1 MSNNL
6 DRYKRRTFQI
16 VFILIG
22 SIFLIKLFY
31 IQVLDPSY
39 AINALNNVRQ
49 EVIKHP
55 SRGLIY
61 DRNGELLVYN
71 DAVYDLMVVPRDVRE
86 IDSVEF
92 CQLIGIT
99 IEEYSKRLEKARKY
113 SSRKATVF
121 EKNMSSKTYA
131 AFHEKLFSFPGF
143 FVESR
148 TDRRYNFRGAPHV
161 LGYIGE
167 VTDNQIKAN
176 PYYRSGDFIGI
187 SGIEKSYEEI
197 LRGKKGVEFVLV
209 DVFNRKQGKF
219 MDGLYDT
226 LPISGQDLVTGLDA
240 ELQAYG
246 EKLLNG
252 KIGSIVAIEPAT
264 GEILTLVSTPDYD
277 PNLFVGRERGNN
289 YMKLLNDPRKPL
301 YNRAINAP
309 YPPGST
315 FKTLQALIGLQE
327 GVITPETRYPCHG
340 GYHMGSLKVG
350 CHAHASGLD
359 LRQSIQQSC
368 NAYYCNVFRNI
379 VDMRKYPKTADGFR
393 NWYNHVQSFGIGTQ
407 LETDLANVGTGWL
420 PAVEKYDRIYGA
432 GRWKSS
438 TVISLAI
445 GQGEVGLTPL
455 QLANMCAAIANRGYW
470 ITPHVIRGIGTE
482 RVIPE
487 KYKEKHQTTI
497 DPKHFIPVIEGMRM
511 VMVSGTGRWSN
522 IDSLDMCGKT
532 GTAQNP
538 HGKDHSVF
546 ICFAPMDNPKIA
558 IAVTVEN
565 GGFGATWAG
574 PIACLMVE
582 KYLTRREI
590 SSKPAMEE
598 KMMKGVLVEE
608 MENTQ

>member
-1 MSNNL
+1 MSGNL

-16 VFILIG
+16 VFVLIG

-31 IQVLDPSY
+31 IQVLDPTY
-39 AINALNNVRQ
+39 AVNALNNVRQ
-49 EVIKHP
+49 EVVKHP

-61 DRNGELLVYN
+61 DRNGKLLVYN
-71 DAVYDLMVVPRDVRE
+71 DAVYDVMVVPRDVGD
-86 IDSVEF
+86 IDSVEL
-92 CQLIGIT
+92 CNILGIT
-99 IEEYSKRLEKARKY
+99 LEDYTKRLSKARRY
-113 SSRKATVF
+113 SSRKPSVF
-121 EKNMSSKTYA
+121 EKNMTSRTYA
-131 AFHEKLFSFPGF
+131 ALHEKLFSFPGF

-148 TDRRYNFRGAPHV
+148 TDRRYEFRGAPHV

-167 VTDNQIKAN
+167 VTPKQTEAN

-187 SGIEKSYEEI
+187 SGIEKAYEEI
-197 LRGKKGVEFVLV
+197 LRGKKGVEYVLV

-219 MDGLYDT
+219 MDGKYDT
-226 LPISGQDLVTGLDA
+226 MPISGQDLTTGLDV
-240 ELQAYG
+240 ELQEYG

-264 GEILTLVSTPDYD
+264 GEILAMVSTPDYD

-301 YNRAINAP
+301 YNRAIKAP

-315 FKTLQALIGLQE
+315 FKTLQGLIGLQE
-327 GVITPETRYPCHG
+327 GVITPASRFPCHG
-340 GYHMGSLKVG
+340 GYHLGSLKVG

-368 NAYYCNVFRNI
+368 NAYYCHVFRNV
-379 VDMRKYPKTADGFR
+379 VDMRKFPTTAAGFD
-393 NWYNHVQSFGIGTQ
+393 NWYKHVQSFGIGTV
-407 LETDLANVGTGWL
+407 LETDLASVGKGWL
-420 PAVEKYDRIYGA
+420 PSVEKYNRIYGE

-438 TVISLAI
+438 TIISLSI

-455 QLANMCAAIANRGYW
+455 QLANMCAAIANRGFW
-470 ITPHVIRGIGTE
+470 ITPHVIKGIGADRT
-482 RVIPE
+482 IPE
-487 KYKEKHQTTI
+487 KYTEKHRTTI
-497 DPKHFIPVIEGMRM
+497 EPRYFQPVIEGMRM
-511 VMVSGTGRWSN
+511 VMTSGTGRWAN

-582 KYLTRREI
+582 KYLTRREV

-598 KMMKGVLVEE
+598 KMLNGVLVKESE
-608 MENTQ
+608 TTQ